1 MALRTFEES
10 DSEYELAQ
18 QRPPSKRL
26 IRQILDTL
34 RYPNALL
41 VVAALTIKPW
51 FQSKFADD
59 QILRNRE
66 WKSGQPVLLIGL
78 WEKGELRADVSRL
91 LKLARK
97 QGAYVVG
104 VNTSRLSNPTSGED
118 LFDLYIERFNYG
130 RDFGSYKAGILR
142 IQKQIGLSNVPRMLL
157 LNDSVFYLEK
167 ETPAFLEKLLSSKI
181 DVLGATENFEIR
193 RHLGSFAISIGNSV
207 LSNPKF
213 LNFWQKYRL
222 SDLRTRVI
230 RKGEMNLTKV
240 LEKCATSDN
249 QFDAI
254 YTVKSVSHFL
264 RADAKNIDTA
274 LTLTIHSR
282 NHWRKLTMR
291 QVLEAWRQRNLY
303 TVTNQN
309 SGGYINTDSSL
320 DTVSAPTT
328 LVAAQK
334 ELTRLY
340 PSLDKRA
347 VAAEVKELTVGALLL
362 TCVSGSQ
369 VHQNGLLFQ
378 HLGSPLVKLDVIYR
392 GTWSYEDTEKLMTS
406 VSESDRTELARLLY
420 SRAYG
425 EDVLRGWRRAA
436 FMRGII

>member
-1 MALRTFEES
+1 MAARTYDELNA
-10 DSEYELAQ
+10 EYELAQ
-18 QRPPSKRL
+18 QRTPGKRL
-26 IRQILDTL
+26 IRQLLDTL

-41 VVAALTIKPW
+41 VVTALTIKPW

-59 QILRNRE
+59 RILRNRE

-104 VNTSRLSNPTSGED
+104 VNTSRLSNPTTGD
-118 LFDLYIERFNYG
+118 DVFDLYIERFNYG
-130 RDFGSYKAGILR
+130 RDFGSYKSGILR
-142 IQKQIGLSNVPRMLL
+142 IQKQIGLSNIPRLVL
-157 LNDSVFYLEK
+157 LNDSVYYLEK
-167 ETPAFLEKLLSSKI
+167 ETPEFLEKLLSTDT

-193 RHLGSFAISIGNSV
+193 RHLGSFAISIGNNV
-207 LSNPKF
+207 LRNPKF
-213 LNFWQKYRL
+213 LNFWKKYRL

-230 RKGEMNLTKV
+230 RRGEMSLTKV

-254 YTVKSVSHFL
+254 YSVKTVSQFL
-264 RADAKNIDTA
+264 QSDVKNIDTA
-274 LTLTIHSR
+274 LALTTHGR

-303 TVTNQN
+303 TVTNLNLGTQ
-309 SGGYINTDSSL
+309 INTDSSL

-328 LVAAQK
+328 LVATQK
-334 ELTRLY
+334 ELSRLY
-340 PSLDKRA
+340 PSVDKKA
-347 VAAEVKELTVGALLL
+347 VAAEIKELAIGALLL

-369 VHQNGLLFQ
+369 VHQNGLLFH

-392 GTWSYEDTEKLMTS
+392 GTWSYEDAEKLMTS
-406 VSESDRTELARLLY
+406 VSFSDRADLARLLY

>member
-78 WEKGELRADVSRL
+78 WEKGELRPDVSRL

-97 QGAYVVG
+97 QGAYIVG
-104 VNTSRLSNPTSGED
+104 VNTSRLSNPTTGED
-118 LFDLYIERFNYG
+118 VFDLYIERFNYG
-130 RDFGSYKAGILR
+130 RDFGSYKTGVLR
-142 IQKQIGLSNVPRMLL
+142 IQKQIGLSNIPRMLL

-167 ETPAFLEKLLSSKI
+167 ETPAFLEKLLSSNI

-207 LSNPKF
+207 LRNPKF
-213 LNFWQKYRL
+213 LTFWQKYRL

-264 RADAKNIDTA
+264 QSDLKNIDTA
-274 LTLTIHSR
+274 LALTTHSR

-303 TVTNQN
+303 TVTNLN
-309 SGGYINTDSSL
+309 SRTQINTDSSL

-334 ELTRLY
+334 ELSRLY
-340 PSLDKRA
+340 PSVDKKA
-347 VAAEVKELTVGALLL
+347 VAAEIRELTIGALLL

-392 GTWSYEDTEKLMTS
+392 GTWSYEDAEKLMTS